1 MKSNPKKSKLRFMQI
16 NAILYHCIKTK
27 IKNVFLF
34 NFARELLISFEV
46 VVIKGAGVLYQHMKF
61 EAEAEIIRC

>member
-1 MKSNPKKSKLRFMQI
+1 MQI
-16 NAILYHCIKTK
+16 NTILYHCIKTK

-34 NFARELLISFEV
+34 NFAHELLMRFEV
-46 VVIKGAGVLYQHMKF
+46 VVTKRAGVLYQHMKV